1 MDPLIVLFGLGVGLL
16 VGTTGVGGGSVMTPV
31 LILAFGVNPVLAV
44 GTDLAYGAITK
55 TVGGL
60 QHLRQG
66 TVSLRIALWLAV
78 GSIPGALGG
87 VVLLDWLHD
96 TYGDNVDSVV
106 MAAVAAAVLFTACV
120 MFARTLFVPQAVD
133 RERDQ
138 VDPFAAKDKIAA
150 VVMGLSVVLSSR
162 LPAAGLRLALGAVL
176 LAASL
181 GLLTKAGLAIPPGL
195 IVVIPIVG
203 LSAWLYAR
211 RGRRAPP
218 RLASPSSA
226 R

>member
-1 MDPLIVLFGLGVGLL
+1 
-16 VGTTGVGGGSVMTPV
+16 
-31 LILAFGVNPVLAV
+31 
-44 GTDLAYGAITK
+44 
-55 TVGGL
+55 
-60 QHLRQG
+60 
-66 TVSLRIALWLAV
+66 
-78 GSIPGALGG
+78 
-87 VVLLDWLHD
+87 VLLDWLHD
-96 TYGDNVDSVV
+96 SYGDNVDSVV

-120 MFARTLFVPQAVD
+120 MFARTLFVHQAVD

-150 VVMGLSVVLSSR
+150 VVMGLCVGFVLGVTSVGSGALIAVGLILVYRLSPRFVVGTDLFHAALLLWVASLAHVVAGNVDFALMGTILLGSIPGVYLGSRMSSR

-195 IVVIPIVG
+195 IVVIPIAVG

-218 RLASPSSA
+218 RLASPASS